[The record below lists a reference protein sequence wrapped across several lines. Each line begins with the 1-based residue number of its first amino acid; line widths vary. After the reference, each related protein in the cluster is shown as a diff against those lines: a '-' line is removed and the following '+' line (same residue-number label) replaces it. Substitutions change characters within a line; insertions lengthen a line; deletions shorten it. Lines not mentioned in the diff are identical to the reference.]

1 MCDGE
6 MHTIIEILLSFEVQF
21 LTEYGRKCAIIVIF
35 NGQDCS
41 LTRLHVHDE
50 TVKNQQW
57 DTKAVLTP
65 FLQQICRVPF
75 LALSLGDLR
84 PRLNAGHA
92 IAAHSETRQAGN
104 QQELTNL
111 QDRHRPH
118 FSLSEQVCSLVML
131 AISAPVTRTPPLNKN
146 TQELSHTSV

>member
-1 MCDGE
+1 M
-6 MHTIIEILLSFEVQF
+6 LLLLF
-21 LTEYGRKCAIIVIF
+21 LMDRIVPLP
-35 NGQDCS
+35 DYMYMMK
-41 LTRLHVHDE
+41 L
-50 TVKNQQW
+50 KNQQW

-75 LALSLGDLR
+75 LALALGELW

-118 FSLSEQVCSLVML
+118 FSLSGQVCSLVML
-131 AISAPVTRTPPLNKN
+131 AISAPVTRSPPFK
-146 TQELSHTSV
+146 